1 MIYASSRE
9 RPKNKEGAKKGR
21 QMMENAPWETS
32 VEGRLRKR
40 GEGGIMESQQ
50 QTMSF
55 DNYCRVAPLDIVGHS
70 CAIDS
75 TMGTTI

>member
-1 MIYASSRE
+1 
-9 RPKNKEGAKKGR
+9 
-21 QMMENAPWETS
+21 MMENASWETS

-55 DNYCRVAPLDIVGHS
+55 DNYCRVAPLLDIVGHS

>member
-1 MIYASSRE
+1 
-9 RPKNKEGAKKGR
+9 
-21 QMMENAPWETS
+21 MENAPWETS
-32 VEGRLRKR
+32 VGGRLRKR
-40 GEGGIMESQQ
+40 GGIMESQQ